1 MAPGFEVWQSPG
13 GKVWTGSDQEEAI
26 LTGLKLRQPG
36 VLVEIAEL
44 FDSFGQLRPRRIA
57 CFDGRMNSEKPA
69 R

>member
-13 GKVWTGSDQEEAI
+13 GKVWEGTDQEEAI
-26 LTGLKLRQPG
+26 LNGLKIRRPG

-44 FDSFGQLRPRRIA
+44 FDILGQLRPRRIA
-57 CFDGRMNSEKPA
+57 SFDDRLNSEKPA

>member
-13 GKVWTGSDQEEAI
+13 GKVWEGTDQEEAL
-26 LTGLKLRQPG
+26 LTALKIRRPG

-44 FDSFGQLRPRRIA
+44 FDVFGQLRPRRIA
-57 CFDGRMNSEKPA
+57 SFGDRLNSKKPA